1 MKYSEK
7 IKVIEK
13 KLSGLLRKNMSD
25 MEHQHKN
32 TRSLEKKSTNNNSKH
47 NQKMSY
53 NEKNIGLPIR
63 SDQCCI

>member
-32 TRSLEKKSTNNNSKH
+32 TRSLEKKKH
-47 NQKMSY
+47 
-53 NEKNIGLPIR
+53 
-63 SDQCCI
+63 